1 MFQILHAVGRVI
13 LSNLRI
19 NKEIMCDKYLYLFL
33 TYLHYITHA
42 SCLYIQEGLK
52 GQKFD
57 KKF

>member
-1 MFQILHAVGRVI
+1 
-13 LSNLRI
+13 
-19 NKEIMCDKYLYLFL
+19 MCDKYLYLFL